1 MLVGTSYQPTKETQ
15 ENEKEWLI
23 FELLILNYKDMAK
36 TIFKATAKNIMLSII
51 SEHPLDNNY
60 MLYCPVTPI
69 PPYFGSL
76 DKCRKAQVIF
86 EEKLRKEFDPLN
98 DEEKVGVL
106 SELEYY
112 RKRNGDYSIVPQI
125 Q

>member
-1 MLVGTSYQPTKETQ
+1 
-15 ENEKEWLI
+15 
-23 FELLILNYKDMAK
+23 MAK

-51 SEHPLDNNY
+51 SKNQLHNNY

-76 DKCRKAQVIF
+76 SKCRKAQVIF
-86 EEKLRKEFDPLN
+86 EKKLREEFDTLN
-98 DEEKVGVL
+98 DGEKAEIL
-106 SELEYY
+106 SKLEYY